1 MKKLAKILLAV
12 LVVATLVGVLAFA
25 VSADTTGEAT
35 STAFNP
41 TDETWA
47 GKYANIAWAAWTDE
61 AAYTNGDAPKYWF
74 QNADEAATGT
84 DGGYTTAIYPV
95 DNTVGYYHVFSEG
108 LKFGTAATAPGYIQF
123 VCNTTINFDNHTVA
137 AATSNAMNLQ
147 GGNITFKNGTID
159 FAAVGYIRPGDNGQT
174 RSHVFENMTINSNYS
189 ALMYGGAFKEIKF
202 IGCTI
207 NYSGNTS
214 SNCGF
219 FHLNTYQLP
228 GDTVRKMAFEATTI
242 NVTGKTENKGLFGV
256 WTQSGFG
263 TNVDVTFDKDSK
275 IVGTVTRFISIT
287 NAGQAMNNPIEF
299 YFEEGFSASPSA
311 LTSIVS
317 GGYFTRSGIS
327 NGAPDRAGDI
337 SLWTSDTEAADW
349 TLEANPVRV
358 YIVSKGD
365 STDADYTSWTKM
377 SFPTVC
383 PLDSNT
389 NFKLGSY
396 TDDEITFKIWASEA
410 DKNNAPL
417 YVGIGNLTV
426 NTFALPGATT
436 NCYVELQKDTDF
448 LNGTADS
455 QADVGSSGRTIVID
469 LNDKTLAIQNR
480 IFKVGGSF
488 EFKNGNVVA
497 AYPNGFQ
504 MQAASGAKFYMTEVD
519 YSATI
524 LGYFSTL
531 SELVVKDS
539 KLTLTGA
546 LPISFAS
553 HAANIEA
560 NVKFINTDI
569 ICTSKDLSA
578 LAYDRTGCNY
588 QNNSAIVSFF
598 MNADNATA
606 NNWNLVFDKDSS
618 ITCTN
623 VTNPNFVTF
632 TGSVDAF
639 ETALANNGPFVTIE
653 EGFSTGA
660 NSLPDMTYY
669 KARHN
674 GAGAIEARND
684 NIFTIVDSN
693 GNVITDFHGVLN
705 ADGTYALT
713 KTESK
718 PTLGS
723 DLQANLT
730 LYSNFE
736 LNFFA
741 QGIVK
746 GIYNNGVA
754 ITAEEKQVTGRDKY
768 VIAVPV
774 NEAADELD
782 LLIKVAVG
790 EETHIYPATYSV
802 LDYANQIIDGT
813 YAADAKELIT
823 AAMNYA
829 NAAYAASSKAA
840 FEFSGVALPTVENTN
855 ATVESINAA
864 ISGAQLDLG
873 SGFKFRFNLKSD
885 FNGTLAIGE
894 NSWEVVDGK
903 FGELTY
909 VEVDLRAYELADA
922 LAISIDGGEVVY
934 YGIGN
939 YAKAVNN
946 DLVNALY
953 TYCQIAKTYRAN
965 NY

>member
-84 DGGYTTAIYPV
+84 DGGYSTYIYVV
-95 DNTVGYYHVFSEG
+95 DNTVKYYHVFAEE
-108 LKFGTAATAPGYIQF
+108 LAFGSAINAAGA
-123 VCNTTINFDNHTVA
+123 TTVKTSTTVNFGSQEVKLSGDFTMQSGSVV
-137 AATSNAMNLQ
+137 
-147 GGNITFKNGTID
+147 FKNGTLNTASYR
-159 FAAVGYIRPGDNGQT
+159 FRPGDSGCNNY
-174 RSHVFENMTINSNYS
+174 HVFENLHIIIGYTHLS
-189 ALMYGGAFKEIKF
+189 YGGNFAQWKF
-202 IGCTI
+202 VDCDIDVTQP
-207 NYSGNTS
+207 
-214 SNCGF
+214 SNGTAGV
-219 FHLNTYQLP
+219 FHFDSYVMNKTTAGYRQI
-228 GDTVRKMAFEATTI
+228 VFEGTDI
-242 NVTGKTENKGLFGV
+242 NVTGAMTNKGLFEV
-256 WTQSGFG
+256 WAREGNE
-263 TNVDVTFDKDSK
+263 TNFTVLFDKDSSINGK
-275 IVGTVTRFISIT
+275 VDRFVTLCKMSSAATFSS
-287 NAGQAMNNPIEF
+287 PLKF
-299 YFEEGFSASPSA
+299 YFEEGFEISADA
-311 LTSIVS
+311 LSSIKTN
-317 GGYFTRSGIS
+317 GYFERVGHSTATSTKG
-327 NGAPDRAGDI
+327 GDYKFWTQDGDENDA
-337 SLWTSDTEAADW
+337 SLVHMY
-349 TLEANPVRV
+349 LVN
-358 YIVSKGD
+358 KGE
-365 STDADYTSWTKM
+365 STDTDYRNWTKTPFADVYPI
-377 SFPTVC
+377 SDAGV
-383 PLDSNT
+383 
-389 NFKLGSY
+389 Y
-396 TDDEITFKIWASEA
+396 TLAPYSADELNYKIWASEA

-953 TYCQIAKTYRAN
+953 TYCQIAKSYKAAH
-965 NY
+965 